1 MSSGD
6 DEPVTRKEFKMM
18 QKAMQQMQKAMQQ
31 MQKAM
36 QQMQQEIM
44 SKIDSMNVIILR
56 IYHFL

>member
-6 DEPVTRKEFKMM
+6 DEPVTRKEFKM
-18 QKAMQQMQKAMQQ
+18 MQKAMQQ